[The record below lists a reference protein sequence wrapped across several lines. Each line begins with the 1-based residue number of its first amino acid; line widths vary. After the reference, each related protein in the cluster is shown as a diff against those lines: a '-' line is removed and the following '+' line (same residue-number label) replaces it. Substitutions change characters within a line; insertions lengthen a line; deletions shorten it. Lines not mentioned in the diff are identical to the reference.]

1 MERLPFLEGLAYI
14 VKRLPARE
22 AATALAHLQVRPIFM
37 SACLYLPR
45 RFISLP
51 CCPFRLQGSGALR
64 LSVSRLCRA
73 LLWADKHVKSFLL
86 VPSNACQPCTSQVCI
101 KWHSFAFCLSR
112 LVTRPCAD
120 QAAVARHAPAREE
133 SSWEPYWQ
141 LAGDLEARA
150 DKARAPK
157 SALRP
162 ASGRKPAGR
171 KCAIAESKTVVY
183 VEILRNI
190 VRLIMRTLCAS
201 HSASRP
207 PLCLK
212 WGSVADA

>member
-1 MERLPFLEGLAYI
+1 
-14 VKRLPARE
+14 
-22 AATALAHLQVRPIFM
+22 M
-37 SACLYLPR
+37 SACLYMPR

-51 CCPFRLQGSGALR
+51 CCPFRLQASGALS

-73 LLWADKHVKSFLL
+73 LLWADKGIDFVPAMHVMC
-86 VPSNACQPCTSQVCI
+86 VPNGTMPCYALPIIT
-101 KWHSFAFCLSR
+101 L
-112 LVTRPCAD
+112 TCAG
-120 QAAVARHAPAREE
+120 QAAAARHAPACEE

-171 KCAIAESKTVVY
+171 KCAVAESMTVV
-183 VEILRNI
+183 
-190 VRLIMRTLCAS
+190 
-201 HSASRP
+201 
-207 PLCLK
+207 
-212 WGSVADA
+212 